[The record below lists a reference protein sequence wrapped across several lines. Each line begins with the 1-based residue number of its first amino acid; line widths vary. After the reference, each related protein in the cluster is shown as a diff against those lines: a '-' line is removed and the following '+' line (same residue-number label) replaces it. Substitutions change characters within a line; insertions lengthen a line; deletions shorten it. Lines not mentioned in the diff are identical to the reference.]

1 LKIAVN
7 TRLLLKNKLEG
18 IGWFTFETLKRIT
31 QQHPEHEFIF
41 IFDRPYSDE
50 FIFSDNI
57 TPVVIGPQARHPFLF
72 YLWFEFSVTK
82 ILKKYNVD
90 IFLSPDGYISLRTK
104 VPTINVIHDINFEH
118 YPQYLPF
125 MMRKY
130 YRYYFPRFARKAK
143 RVATVSEYSKQDIA
157 KQYGIDTNKIDV
169 TYNGANES
177 FKPVDENI
185 KIATKK
191 QYSSSFPYF
200 LFVGSLHPR
209 KNIENLFKAF
219 DLFKQK
225 TDNDFKL
232 LIVGEKYWWNGK
244 MQNTYNNLKFKDE
257 IIFTGRMNSDELKNV
272 YASAFALTYVSIF
285 EGFGIP
291 ILEAMYCD
299 VPVITSNTTSM
310 PEVGGDAVLYADP
323 FSILSICDAMEKLF
337 FDNEIRIQLIE
348 KGKERRNMFNWQKT
362 ADKLW
367 NSVERLIKEVNP

>member
-1 LKIAVN
+1 MKIAVN

>member
-1 LKIAVN
+1 MKIAVN

-90 IFLSPDGYISLRTK
+90 IFLSPDRYISLRTK

>member
-57 TPVVIGPQARHPFLF
+57 TPVVTGPQARHPFLF

-82 ILKKYNVD
+82 ILKKYNID

-118 YPQYLPF
+118 YPQYLPSI
-125 MMRKY
+125 MRKY
-130 YRYYFPRFARKAK
+130 YRYYFPRFAKKAK
-143 RVATVSEYSKQDIA
+143 RIATVSEYSKQDIA
-157 KQYGIDTNKIDV
+157 KQYCIDTNKIDV
-169 TYNGANES
+169 TYNGANEN

-185 KIATKK
+185 KNAIKK
-191 QYSSSFPYF
+191 QYSSNCSYF

-225 TDNDFKL
+225 TDNNFKL

-257 IIFTGRMNSDELKNV
+257 IIFTGRMNSDELKNI

-323 FSILSICDAMEKLF
+323 FSIQSICDAMEKLF
-337 FDNEIRIQLIE
+337 SDNEIRIQLIE

-367 NSVERLIKEVNP
+367 NSVEKLIKEVNP

>member
-1 LKIAVN
+1 MKIAVN

-348 KGKERRNMFNWQKT
+348 KGKERCNMFNWQKT

>member
-348 KGKERRNMFNWQKT
+348 KGKERCNMFNWQKT